1 MDYQGEPV
9 TPKAPGA
16 ELEDGLVTVIVPA
29 RNEERF
35 IAHCLD
41 SIVAQTETNLQIV
54 VVDSASSDRTADI
67 VREYMQRD
75 SRVQLEHNPEAI
87 TPKSLNV
94 ALAAARGKWLVRVDA
109 HSTVPP
115 DYVKRAVHHLEEG
128 RWGGVGGRK
137 DGVGVTPAGRAIGAA
152 MASRFG
158 VGNSLYHYG
167 TDVQPTEHIPFGAY
181 DTALLREL
189 GGWDERLITNQDFE
203 LDYRLRQ
210 TGRELLFDPDI
221 AIEWHCRQEVP
232 DLFRQY
238 RRYGRGKADV
248 ARLHPESLRIR
259 HLVAPALV
267 ASWAVALPLA
277 SRRKSLAVA
286 ALAPYLTALAA
297 GSVATARKL
306 REPSARAWVPAAF
319 AAMHIGWGIGFWEGL
334 AKNPRKL
341 PALRW
346 ESFKKGLLAKKG

>member
-1 MDYQGEPV
+1 VDF
-9 TPKAPGA
+9 KDAA
-16 ELEDGLVTVIVPA
+16 KLEDGLVTVIVPA
-29 RNEERF
+29 RNEEKF

-41 SIVAQTETNLQIV
+41 SILSQTESNLQVV
-54 VVDSASSDRTADI
+54 VVDSASSDRTPDI
-67 VREYMQRD
+67 VREYIERD
-75 SRVQLEHNPEAI
+75 PRVELEYNAEAI

-94 ALAAARGKWLVRVDA
+94 ALRAARGKWLVRVDA

-128 RWGGVGGRK
+128 TWGGVGGRK
-137 DGVGVTPAGRAIGAA
+137 DGVGVTPAGRAIAA
-152 MASRFG
+152 VMASRFG

-203 LDYRLRQ
+203 MDYRVRKS
-210 TGRELLFDPDI
+210 GHELLFDPDI
-221 AIEWHCRQEVP
+221 AIEWHCRQDVP

-248 ARLHPESLRIR
+248 ARLHPESLRMR

-267 ASWAVALPLA
+267 ATWAVALPLA
-277 SRRKSLAVA
+277 TRRKGLAGAAVSPYLA
-286 ALAPYLTALAA
+286 ALTAASVLTA
-297 GSVATARKL
+297 RRL
-306 REPSARAWVPAAF
+306 RESKAKAWVPAAF

-334 AKNPRKL
+334 VKNPRKL

-346 ESFKKGLLAKKG
+346 ETFRKGLSAKKG

>member
-1 MDYQGEPV
+1 MDF
-9 TPKAPGA
+9 KDAA
-16 ELEDGLVTVIVPA
+16 KLEDGLVTVIVPA
-29 RNEERF
+29 RNEEKF

-41 SIVAQTETNLQIV
+41 SILSQTESNLQVV
-54 VVDSASSDRTADI
+54 VVDSASSDRTPDI
-67 VREYMQRD
+67 VREYIERD
-75 SRVQLEHNPEAI
+75 PRVELEYNAEAI

-94 ALAAARGKWLVRVDA
+94 ALRAARGKWLVRVDA

-128 RWGGVGGRK
+128 TWGGVGGRK
-137 DGVGVTPAGRAIGAA
+137 DGVGVTPAGRAIAA
-152 MASRFG
+152 VMASRFG

-203 LDYRLRQ
+203 MDYRVRKS
-210 TGRELLFDPDI
+210 GHELLFDPDI
-221 AIEWHCRQEVP
+221 AIEWHCRQDVP

-248 ARLHPESLRIR
+248 ARLHPESLRMR

-267 ASWAVALPLA
+267 ATWAVALPLA
-277 SRRKSLAVA
+277 TRRKGLATA
-286 ALAPYLTALAA
+286 AVSPYLTALTAA
-297 GSVATARKL
+297 SVLTARRL
-306 REPSARAWVPAAF
+306 RESKAKAWVPAAF

-334 AKNPRKL
+334 VKNPRKL

-346 ESFKKGLLAKKG
+346 ETFRKGLSAKKG

>member
-1 MDYQGEPV
+1 MNA
-9 TPKAPGA
+9 TMSGA
-16 ELEDGLVTVIVPA
+16 ELEEGLVTVIVPA
-29 RNEERF
+29 RNEEKF

-41 SIVAQTETNLQIV
+41 SVLSQTETNLQVV
-54 VVDSASSDRTADI
+54 VVDSASTDRTADI
-67 VREYMQRD
+67 VRDYMKRD
-75 SRVQLEHNPEAI
+75 GRVELEHNPEAI

-94 ALAAARGKWLVRVDA
+94 ALRAARGRWLVRVDA

-115 DYVKRAVHHLEEG
+115 EYVKRAVHHLEEG

-137 DGVGVTPAGRAIGAA
+137 DGVGVTPAGRAIAAA

-167 TDVQPTEHIPFGAY
+167 TEVQPTEHIPFGAY

-203 LDYRLRQ
+203 LDYRLRES
-210 TGRELLFDPDI
+210 GRELLFDPDI
-221 AIEWHCRQEVP
+221 AIEWHCRQEIG

-248 ARLHPESLRIR
+248 ARLHPESLRLR

-267 ASWAVALPLA
+267 ASWALVLPLA
-277 SRRKSLAVA
+277 ARRKGLAAAAVVPYGA
-286 ALAPYLTALAA
+286 ALTLA
-297 GSVATARKL
+297 SLATARKL
-306 REPSARAWVPAAF
+306 RETSSKAHVPGAF
-319 AAMHIGWGIGFWEGL
+319 AAMHVGWGIGFWEGL
-334 AKNPRKL
+334 VKNPRKL

-346 ESFKKGLLAKKG
+346 KSFRKGLSAKKG